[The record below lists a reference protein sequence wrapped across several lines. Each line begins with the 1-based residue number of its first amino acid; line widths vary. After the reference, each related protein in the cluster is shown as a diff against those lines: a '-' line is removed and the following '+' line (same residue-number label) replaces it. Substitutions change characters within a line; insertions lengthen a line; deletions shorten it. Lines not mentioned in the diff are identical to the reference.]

1 MSNITPPPPHL
12 LKKFSTQARDESNKR
27 NGAGYLKTFAILCIE
42 WAMNSKSS
50 PNDRQI
56 RSSEI
61 TPPPE
66 LVQQWNMEGRHQDY
80 CTLTESIA
88 ARAAA
93 WGADKE
99 LDACCEEMKS
109 LPSPFGIPFGEMAS
123 NALRNARR
131 PKPPSLK
138 KQALGALSRADK
150 DALTNPLTG
159 DVVALRTILNKDQ
172 AAIIRRALEQLD
184 G

>member
-1 MSNITPPPPHL
+1 MSN
-12 LKKFSTQARDESNKR
+12 
-27 NGAGYLKTFAILCIE
+27 
-42 WAMNSKSS
+42 
-50 PNDRQI
+50 
-56 RSSEI
+56 I

-138 KQALGALSRADK
+138 EQAL
-150 DALTNPLTG
+150 
-159 DVVALRTILNKDQ
+159 DVLQRYTSGEIVLMDSGIET
-172 AAIIRRALEQLD
+172 IRRALNQLSD
-184 G
+184 S